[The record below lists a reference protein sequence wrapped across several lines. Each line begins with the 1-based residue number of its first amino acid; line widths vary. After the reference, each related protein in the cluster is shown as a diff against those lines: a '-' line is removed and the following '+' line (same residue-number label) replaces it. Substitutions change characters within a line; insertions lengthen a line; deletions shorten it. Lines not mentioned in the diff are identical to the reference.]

1 MGGSSSSGRLSL
13 TWVVVESSR
22 RSRPVVDVSGSVHV
36 MIQGASSS
44 MYRGVSGGGGGGGGS
59 GGFVLTSP
67 HRLMEVEVLPRGSL
81 PILNNQ
87 IRWVTTLCLV

>member
-36 MIQGASSS
+36 MIQGASSL
-44 MYRGVSGGGGGGGGS
+44 MYRGVSGGGGGGS
-59 GGFVLTSP
+59 SGFVFDFAMIGDID
-67 HRLMEVEVLPRGSL
+67 R
-81 PILNNQ
+81 
-87 IRWVTTLCLV
+87 

>member
-1 MGGSSSSGRLSL
+1 MGGSSLSGRLSL
-13 TWVVVESSR
+13 IWVVVESSR

-44 MYRGVSGGGGGGGGS
+44 MYPGVSGGGGGGGS

-67 HRLMEVEVLPRGSL
+67 FLATGAVGLG
-81 PILNNQ
+81 
-87 IRWVTTLCLV
+87 